1 MSQVSGSEAIVSDII
16 VTSGGR
22 EYSGSNFTTPS
33 MSIITIPA
41 VPQTPREI
49 LLRIY
54 LQWVEGRAK

>member
-33 MSIITIPA
+33 MSIITIP
-41 VPQTPREI
+41 QTPCDI